1 MKKQYLY
8 DMFFADA
15 EISHIIK
22 SIPHDKINN
31 QLRRL
36 IYSRMI
42 LICEDLTNNKIK
54 LDKVLKPSFF
64 KNCNLWLTGQWI
76 NHFSKGVKQDFVF
89 KRSYLQTKHCK
100 SWESEIEGF
109 IVILTKAGYFS
120 YFNALKSAKTLF
132 KRDGG
137 FYYGRDGERVACF
150 SHTSTERLIINNMR
164 VLLNYGAILGGKSR
178 NFVKSQFSPYS
189 GQRFKDSTGLSF
201 IVTSQKLT
209 RLENSERISITFHHQ
224 DYKGN
229 SNVGVLKNIK
239 ECLINVLTK
248 MPHVSN
254 ITATSYDKDINVEF
268 SINTYIETPVTTSP
282 AELVEP
288 APVEVPKPVEPIKA
302 PITDDDIRAHLQ
314 NKIVVLSDEIGV
326 LIQERDNISEQIN
339 DRTEKLDKIRKLI
352 EVL

>member
-22 SIPHDKINN
+22 AIPHDKINN
-31 QLRRL
+31 QLRRQ
-36 IYSRMI
+36 IYNRMI
-42 LICEDLTNNKIK
+42 LICEDLTDNKVE

-76 NHFSKGVKQDFVF
+76 NHFSKGVKQDFAF

-109 IVILTKAGYFS
+109 IVILIKAGYFS

-164 VLLNYGAILGGKSR
+164 VLLNYGATLGGKSR

-189 GQRFKDSTGLSF
+189 GQRFKDSKGLNF
-201 IVTSQKLT
+201 IVESRHKSV
-209 RLENSERISITFHHQ
+209 NYERIAITFRHA
-224 DYKGN
+224 DYEGK
-229 SNVGVLKNIK
+229 SNLNILKLIK
-239 ECLINVLTK
+239 EHLTNVLVR
-248 MPHVSN
+248 MPHASN
-254 ITATSYDKDINVEF
+254 IIASIGDSEVYVEF
-268 SINTYIETPVTTSP
+268 NIDTTIETPVTTSP

-288 APVEVPKPVEPIKA
+288 APVEVPKPAEPIKA

-339 DRTEKLDKIRKLI
+339 DRTEKLDKIRKII